1 MNGKILIVEDDV
13 TIAAA
18 MEAQLKKWD
27 FEPVRVKD
35 FRRVLEE
42 FAEAAP
48 QLVLMDISLPCFS
61 GYYWCS
67 EIRKISKVP
76 IIFISSASDNMNI
89 IMAMNMGGDDF
100 IAKPF
105 DLGVMSAKVQ
115 AVMRRTYAFG
125 GEMNII
131 ERGGVILDLGGS
143 AVQCPAGRVELTKNE
158 LRILQ
163 VLFENAGS
171 VVPRDVLMQRL
182 WESESFIDDNT
193 LTVNITRLRRKL
205 EEAGVKNLIL
215 TRKGQGY
222 MVE

>member
-1 MNGKILIVEDDV
+1 
-13 TIAAA
+13 
-18 MEAQLKKWD
+18 
-27 FEPVRVKD
+27 
-35 FRRVLEE
+35 
-42 FAEAAP
+42 
-48 QLVLMDISLPCFS
+48 
-61 GYYWCS
+61 
-67 EIRKISKVP
+67 
-76 IIFISSASDNMNI
+76 MNI

>member
-35 FRRVLEE
+35 FRRVMEE

-48 QLVLMDISLPCFS
+48 RLVLMDISLPCFS

>member
-35 FRRVLEE
+35 FRRVIEE

-48 QLVLMDISLPCFS
+48 RLVLMDISLPCFS

-205 EEAGVKNLIL
+205 EETGVKNLIL

>member
-35 FRRVLEE
+35 FRRVIEE

-48 QLVLMDISLPCFS
+48 RLVLMDISLPCFS
-61 GYYWCS
+61 GYYWCG

-143 AVQCPAGRVELTKNE
+143 VVQCPAGRVELTKNE

>member
-35 FRRVLEE
+35 FRRVIEE

-48 QLVLMDISLPCFS
+48 RLVLMDISLPCFS

-193 LTVNITRLRRKL
+193 LTVYITRLRRKL
-205 EEAGVKNLIL
+205 EETGVKNLIL

>member
-48 QLVLMDISLPCFS
+48 RLVLMDISLPCFS

-143 AVQCPAGRVELTKNE
+143 AGPCPAGRVEHTKNE

>member
-89 IMAMNMGGDDF
+89 IMAMNLGGDDF

>member
-35 FRRVLEE
+35 FRRVIEE

-48 QLVLMDISLPCFS
+48 RLVLMDISLPCFS

>member
-205 EEAGVKNLIL
+205 EETGVKNLIL